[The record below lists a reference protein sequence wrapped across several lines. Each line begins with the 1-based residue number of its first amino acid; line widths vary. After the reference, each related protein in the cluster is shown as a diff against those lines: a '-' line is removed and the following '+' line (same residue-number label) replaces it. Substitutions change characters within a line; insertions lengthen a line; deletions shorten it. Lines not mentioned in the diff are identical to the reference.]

1 MGSVIKVLDHVERC
15 YSNDDGQKIQAEIKS
30 AFYNDQKIILSF
42 EGVDGVTS
50 SFINTALIDLLE
62 EFSFSFIKAHLSF
75 SGSNA
80 QINKLINDRF
90 KFEVKKRSELV
101 SC

>member
-15 YSNDDGQKIQAEIKS
+15 YSNDDGQKIQTKIKS
-30 AFYNDQKIILSF
+30 AFYNDQKVNLSF

-62 EFSFSFIKAHLSF
+62 EFSFDFIKTHLSF